1 MEFPRVQRK
10 SRIERISPL
19 NIRNMD
25 YEKTTHKSNFEP
37 NYSEKYG
44 DDEKCY
50 REIVMVVLNLKRAA
64 SATAKSEKA
73 KKFTAQTAQPI

>member
-1 MEFPRVQRK
+1 MQRK

-50 REIVMVVLNLKRAA
+50 REIVMVVLNSKLAA
-64 SATAKSEKA
+64 YATAKSEKA
-73 KKFTAQTAQPI
+73 RKSTAQTAQPI